1 MNPIINWRRNLAALW
16 VAEFTAIFGFSFA
29 FPFLPAF
36 LHRDLG
42 IQDQRSLAFWTGV
55 AAGATGFAMAFASPV
70 WGLLADRYGRKPML
84 LRAMLGAG
92 VTVGLMG
99 LAQTA
104 LQLTG
109 LRFILGAVSGTVPAA
124 TAIVGSQSPRTEVAW
139 SLGILSSAIALG
151 SAVGPAVGG
160 LAGSVF
166 GLRTVFI
173 CGGVLL
179 LVSTIP
185 VVLVV
190 REAPLRRAQDGTAPP
205 LQVLRAAGPGTIGAL
220 AVLIGG
226 QALFQ
231 SSYTAIQQLVALRIV
246 QLDPAAASTVIGI
259 TFGIGGIGTALAG
272 VSYSRAVRLAGY
284 RNVTSAAALLVAAI
298 TATAAVAPSL
308 LFIVASLVAV
318 SFLAGALFP
327 AMASMIG
334 LETPARIHATIYG
347 VSGSAVS
354 IGFGVGPLMGG
365 LVAASAGVRSGLF
378 LAAAIALV
386 LAGIMRF
393 RAREP
398 APATMRS
405 EVEPPRRK
413 M

>member
-42 IQDQRSLAFWTGV
+42 IQDERSLAFWTGV

-160 LAGSVF
+160 VAGSVF

-190 REAPLRRAQDGTAPP
+190 REAPLRSAQDGTAPP
-205 LQVLRAAGPGTIGAL
+205 LQVLRAAGPGTISAL

-284 RNVTSAAALLVAAI
+284 RNVTSAAAILVAAI

-365 LVAASAGVRSGLF
+365 LVAASAGVPSGLF
-378 LAAAIALV
+378 LASSIALV
-386 LAGIMRF
+386 LAAIMRF

-398 APATMRS
+398 TPAAVRT
-405 EVEPPRRK
+405 
-413 M
+413 